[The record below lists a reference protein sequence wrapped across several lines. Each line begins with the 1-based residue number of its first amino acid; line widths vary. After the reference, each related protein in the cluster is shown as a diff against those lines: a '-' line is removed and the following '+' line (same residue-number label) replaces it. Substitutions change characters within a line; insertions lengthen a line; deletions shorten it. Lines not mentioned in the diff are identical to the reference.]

1 MDFSIVHMFEQMGGV
16 AKGVVVVLVVMSI
29 YSIAV
34 SVERWFRFRKGRIQS
49 EGYIRAVQQILSSN
63 GGVRNVVGLEQRWA
77 GSPVAKVIGGGVSEF
92 VRDVEELGVKAQDR
106 AEVELLVDGVGRSM
120 DRGKERE
127 IANMRRGLAALATI
141 SSSAP
146 FVGLFGTVFGIITAF
161 QNMADPSK
169 GGGGLATVSAGISE
183 ALLTT
188 AVGLAVAIVSVWFYN
203 YFTSRVEELTIDVD
217 ETAGEM
223 LDSMV
228 RDARLALGA
237 K

>member
-1 MDFSIVHMFEQMGGV
+1 MDFSILHMFQQMGLV
-16 AKGVVVVLVVMSI
+16 AKGVVVLLLFMSV

-49 EGYIRAVQQILSSN
+49 AGYITAIQQILAK
-63 GGVRNVVGLEQRWA
+63 GRMRDVLGVDQRWA
-77 GSPVAKVIGGGVSEF
+77 GSPVAKVIGGGVTDF
-92 VRDVEELGVKAQDR
+92 VRDVNALGSKVEDP
-106 AEVELLVDGVGRSM
+106 AEVELLVDGVSRSM

-127 IANMRRGLAALATI
+127 LANMKRGLSALATI

-203 YFTSRVEELTIDVD
+203 YFIARVEELNIDVN

-223 LDSMV
+223 LDTMM
-228 RDARLALGA
+228 RDARTAVER
-237 K
+237 

>member
-1 MDFSIVHMFEQMGGV
+1 M
-16 AKGVVVVLVVMSI
+16 
-29 YSIAV
+29 
-34 SVERWFRFRKGRIQS
+34 
-49 EGYIRAVQQILSSN
+49 
-63 GGVRNVVGLEQRWA
+63 
-77 GSPVAKVIGGGVSEF
+77 AKVIGSGVSDF
-92 VRDVEELGVKAQDR
+92 VRDVNAWEQGR
-106 AEVELLVDGVGRSM
+106 RPRRVELLVDGVSRAM

-127 IANMRRGLAALATI
+127 IANMKKGLSALATI

-188 AVGLAVAIVSVWFYN
+188 AVGLGVAIVSVWFYN
-203 YFTSRVEELTIDVD
+203 YFIARLDEINIDVN

-223 LDSMV
+223 LDTMM
-228 RDARLALGA
+228 RDARTVGGR
-237 K
+237 

>member
-1 MDFSIVHMFEQMGGV
+1 MFEQMGFV
-16 AKGVVVVLVVMSI
+16 AKGVVAILILMSI
-29 YSIAV
+29 YSITV

-49 EGYIRAVQQILSSN
+49 EGYIKAVQRILSSN
-63 GGVRNVVGLEQRWA
+63 GRIRNVVGLHERWA

-92 VRDVEELGVKAQDR
+92 VRDVDELGVKVQDR
-106 AEVELLVDGVGRSM
+106 AEVELLVDGVSRSM

-127 IANMRRGLAALATI
+127 IANMRRGLSALATI

-169 GGGGLATVSAGISE
+169 GGGGLATVSAGIAE

-188 AVGLAVAIVSVWFYN
+188 AVGLAVAILSVWFYN

-217 ETAGEM
+217 ETAGEI

-228 RDARLALGA
+228 RDARVPLGA
-237 K
+237 E

>member
-1 MDFSIVHMFEQMGGV
+1 
-16 AKGVVVVLVVMSI
+16 
-29 YSIAV
+29 V
-34 SVERWFRFRKGRIQS
+34 SVERWFRFRKGRLQS
-49 EGYIRAVQQILSSN
+49 RGYILAVHRVLSSN
-63 GGVRNVVGLEQRWA
+63 GRIRNVLGLEERWES
-77 GSPVAKVIGGGVSEF
+77 SPVAKVIGGGVSEYL
-92 VRDVEELGVKAQDR
+92 RDVEHLGTKVQDR

-120 DRGKERE
+120 ERGKDRE
-127 IANMRRGLAALATI
+127 IANMRRGLSALATI

-203 YFTSRVEELTIDVD
+203 YFTSRVEELTIDVA

-223 LDSMV
+223 LDTMV
-228 RDARLALGA
+228 RDARLAFDA
-237 K
+237 E